1 MHGIDCEK
9 NYYIFFLQIIDINDT
24 FNVRSTI
31 SYYNVKHIKDN
42 IYEAEAKGNYL
53 RLVTSKQYIQITEN
67 FIAMIWPKLWISS
80 MC

>member
-1 MHGIDCEK
+1 MIGLMSIALSAVE
-9 NYYIFFLQIIDINDT
+9 
-24 FNVRSTI
+24 
-31 SYYNVKHIKDN
+31 HIKDN